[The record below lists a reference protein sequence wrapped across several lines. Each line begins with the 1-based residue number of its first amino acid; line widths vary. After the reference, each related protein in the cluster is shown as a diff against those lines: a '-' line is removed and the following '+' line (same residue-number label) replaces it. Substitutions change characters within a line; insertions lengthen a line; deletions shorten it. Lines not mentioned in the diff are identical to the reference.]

1 MPLGRDAVARA
12 ATAVL
17 CFISFGQACALP
29 EATPEELG
37 LSRYAVAEFLAD
49 FQRRIDRKEVPGA
62 VLLIARDGRVG
73 VHAAVG
79 YLDRDKRLPMRTDA
93 IFGLASMT
101 KPITAAAV
109 MALADAGKL
118 RLGDPVSTLLPEL
131 KDLRVGAKR
140 EAARREMT
148 ILDLLRHTAGLGYPI
163 EPLRAGSLSGMTS
176 ALAKLPLKHQPGS
189 TWDYSIANDLLGRVI
204 EVASGLGM
212 DEYVRR
218 RLTEPLGMED
228 TGFWVD
234 AERAD
239 RLAQPA
245 RAARSPPR
253 FFSGGAGMVSTA
265 MDYANFCQM
274 LLDGGVFDDKQVLSK
289 ESAEA
294 MTSDQLPATIR
305 FAESAYHLSGGI
317 VPGSG
322 TKAGYG
328 LGFGVQWH
336 EETDGAPRGEFWW
349 VGDSGVSFVV
359 NVEKRLI
366 AILLTRQ
373 PDQFRHYLALLRRL
387 ARAVV
392 VR

>member
-1 MPLGRDAVARA
+1 MSLTRA
-12 ATAVL
+12 AAALL
-17 CFISFGQACALP
+17 CIFSFGQAWALP

-37 LSRYAVAEFLAD
+37 LSRYAIAEFLAD

-62 VLLIARDGRVG
+62 VLLIARDGKVG

-79 YLDRDKRLPMRTDA
+79 YIDRDKRLPMRTDA
-93 IFGLASMT
+93 IFSLASMT

-118 RLGDPVSTLLPEL
+118 NLGDPVSKWLPEFR
-131 KDLRVGAKR
+131 DLRVGMKR
-140 EAARREMT
+140 EAARREIT
-148 ILDLLRHTAGLGYPI
+148 ILDLLRHTAGLGYSV
-163 EPLRAGSLSGMTS
+163 EPLRAGSLSDMS
-176 ALAKLPLKHQPGS
+176 AALAKLPLKHQPGS

-204 EVASGLGM
+204 EVASGLEM
-212 DEYVRR
+212 DDYVLR
-218 RLTEPLGMED
+218 RLTEPLGMHD

-234 AERAD
+234 AEKAD

-245 RAARSPPR
+245 RAARSRPR

-265 MDYANFCQM
+265 MDYAHFCQM
-274 LLDGGVFDDKQVLSK
+274 LLDGGVFDDLQVLSK

-317 VPGSG
+317 VAGSG

-328 LGFGVQWH
+328 LGFGVQWR
-336 EETDGAPRGEFWW
+336 EEFDGAPRGEFWW